1 MEDNDKQDQDIE
13 TLTPTIIP
21 DEKTEWGNIRSTQI
35 VDEMERSYLDYA
47 MSVIVAR
54 ALPDVRDGLKP
65 VHRRILFAMKEMGMT
80 HKSPYKKSAR
90 IVGEVLGKYHPH
102 GDTAVYQTMVRL
114 AQEFSMRYPLVDGQ
128 GNFGSID
135 GDSAAA
141 MRYTEARLSKI
152 ASEILEDIDKNTV
165 DFVDNFDGSQQEPLV
180 LPAKL
185 PNLLLMGSDGIAV
198 GMATKI
204 PPHNLLEVV
213 SAVKALIK
221 KSEVKL
227 STEIVEEGIERQN
240 YKEIVG
246 SLDSNIEIDELCE
259 HIKGPDFPTAGI
271 IYNSEEIKKMYQ
283 TGKASI
289 TVRGVAEIVEKKSG
303 RFQIVITELPYQVNK
318 AKLITDIAELIKK
331 KRIEGISDLR
341 DESDRKGLTV
351 AIDLKKDAKPKN
363 VLNQLYKFT
372 ELQTSFPA
380 NIVALTSEGTPHLLN
395 LKQILVEYVCHRQ
408 SVVVRRSQHELI
420 TAKDRA
426 HILEGLLIALD
437 SIDEVIKTIRES
449 KDTDTAKKSLMEKF
463 NLSEIQSI
471 AILDMQL
478 RKLAAL
484 ERQKIEEE
492 YKQLMEL
499 INKLVSILK
508 DPAKVLAI
516 ITEEID
522 KLALDYKEPRRTK
535 IVKNAP
541 DSLSEEDL
549 IPAEET
555 IVTLTK
561 SGYIKRMPLSTFRT
575 QKRGGKG
582 VSGMTIKDTDEI
594 HLLVNANTHDRLLIF
609 TSKGKVFSI
618 KVWELPE
625 GSRISKG
632 QAIINLINID
642 SDETIQSILPM
653 SPQIDKT
660 SYLFFTT
667 KAGVVKRTA
676 LWKYEN
682 IKSNGLIALK
692 LVPGDSLVWVY
703 KTSGKDHILL
713 VSREGKSIRFNETD
727 VRATDRDTMGVR
739 GILLKQEDY
748 IISMESFSPEEPV
761 SSDKRVKLYR
771 DLLVVTEKG
780 MGKRTPLPEY
790 PVQNRSGQ
798 GLKVCETTDKTGKV
812 SGALLVDQ
820 DSEVLLIT
828 TSQGQAIKLPIR
840 NIPRLG
846 RATQGVILMRF
857 AKGEDS
863 VAAITSI
870 SESEDED
877 ETPIKPTK

>member
-1 MEDNDKQDQDIE
+1 MEDNKQDQDFE
-13 TLTPTIIP
+13 VLTPKIVP
-21 DEKTEWGNIRSTQI
+21 DEKTEWGTIRSTQI

-65 VHRRILFAMKEMGMT
+65 VHRRILFAMKEMGIT

-152 ASEILEDIDKNTV
+152 AAEILEDIDKNTV

-204 PPHNLLEVV
+204 PPHNLVEVV
-213 SAVKALIK
+213 NAVKALIK
-221 KSEVKL
+221 KSKVTL
-227 STEIVEEGIERQN
+227 SSEIKVDGIERQN
-240 YKEIVG
+240 YKEIIG
-246 SLDSNIEIDELCE
+246 TLDSGIEIDELCE
-259 HIKGPDFPTAGI
+259 HIKGPDFPTAGV

-303 RFQIVITELPYQVNK
+303 RFQIVISELPYQVNK
-318 AKLITDIAELIKK
+318 AKLITDIAELVKK
-331 KRIEGISDLR
+331 KKIEGISDLR
-341 DESDRKGLTV
+341 DESDRKGMTV
-351 AIDLKKDAKPKN
+351 AVDLKKDAKPKN
-363 VLNQLYKFT
+363 VLNNLYKYT

-380 NIVALTSEGTPHLLN
+380 NIVALTSDGTPHLLN
-395 LKQILVEYVCHRQ
+395 LKQILIEYVCHRQ
-408 SVVVRRSQHELI
+408 SVVVRRSQFELI
-420 TAKDRA
+420 SAKDRA
-426 HILEGLLIALD
+426 HILEGLLIALKN
-437 SIDEVIKTIRES
+437 IDDVIETIKKS
-449 KDTDTAKKSLMEKF
+449 PDTDTARVNLMTKF
-463 NLSEIQSI
+463 GLTEIQAT

-478 RKLAAL
+478 RRLAAL

-492 YKQLMEL
+492 YRQLMAT
-499 INKLVSILK
+499 IDRLVAILK
-508 DPAKVLAI
+508 DPEKVLGI
-516 ITEEID
+516 IVEEID
-522 KLALDYKEPRRTK
+522 KLAADYKEPRRTK
-535 IVKNAP
+535 IVKSAP
-541 DSLSEEDL
+541 DALSEEDL

-561 SGYIKRMPLSTFRT
+561 SGYIKRMPISTFRT

-582 VSGMTIKDTDEI
+582 VSGMTIKETDEI
-594 HLLVNANTHDRLLIF
+594 NILTNANTHDRLLVF
-609 TSKGKVFSI
+609 TSKGKVFAL

-632 QAIINLINID
+632 QAIINLINIET
-642 SDETIQSILPM
+642 DETIQSMLPM
-653 SPQIDKT
+653 SSVQDKS

-676 LWKYEN
+676 LSKYEN

-692 LVPGDSLVWVY
+692 LNPGDSLVWVN

-713 VSREGKSIRFNETD
+713 VSRDGKSIRFNETD
-727 VRATDRDTMGVR
+727 VRPTDRDTMGVR
-739 GILLKQEDY
+739 GILLKNGDY
-748 IISMESFSPEEPV
+748 IISMESFPVEEPV
-761 SSDKRVKLYR
+761 SKDKRVKLFR
-771 DLLVVTEKG
+771 DLLIVTEKG

-798 GLKVCETTDKTGKV
+798 GLKVSETTDKTGKV

-857 AKGEDS
+857 AKDNDS
-863 VAAITSI
+863 VAAVTTI
-870 SESEDED
+870 SESDTEE
-877 ETPIKPTK
+877 